1 LSDCVFL
8 SVCKSQIGVVC
19 QACRIL
25 LQYLLSHL
33 QAQSNGET
41 VATTGAMLCP
51 KQLLLPIR
59 ALCSAEGMLQRAD
72 QISLTAI
79 MKTAKL
85 PAHIKISTPGT
96 PHVITHCHFNKYVYF
111 CVSCKF
117 GEGFILL
124 GYDCITGQMDLD
136 ILRLCDALIS
146 RS

>member
-1 LSDCVFL
+1 
-8 SVCKSQIGVVC
+8 
-19 QACRIL
+19 
-25 LQYLLSHL
+25 
-33 QAQSNGET
+33 

>member
-8 SVCKSQIGVVC
+8 PVCKSQIGVVC

-33 QAQSNGET
+33 QAQSTGET

-72 QISLTAI
+72 QISLTAT

-96 PHVITHCHFNKYVYF
+96 PHVITHWHLYKFVYF

-117 GEGFILL
+117 VEGSILL
-124 GYDCITGQMDLD
+124 GYDCITG
-136 ILRLCDALIS
+136 
-146 RS
+146 